1 MLPLSSAWQA
11 AAEKLI
17 EEFGNLEDTAHFA
30 GKVFRKQFFPI
41 VAQVYFDEMM
51 AGTDVSKLQVSKL
64 QVVERLKLDAG
75 TYKRWVNKSHP
86 PAADKFFAV
95 VLLLLNRDLKS
106 FAFSSPDRL
115 LFKAIDLQLHRFAR
129 DFCDPPQCV
138 MTRLAFRSLIHAMR
152 DASSERLVPGSNY
165 SKDIREKALVEAVS
179 KVNEGLEE
187 DSLLTGAM
195 APEVKSNQLAT
206 WLSNWGMPYTL
217 LAIGT
222 KNVSWGRD
230 DAKI

>member
-41 VAQVYFDEMM
+41 VARVYFDEMM
-51 AGTDVSKLQVSKL
+51 AGTDVSKL

-152 DASSERLVPGSNY
+152 DASSERLVPGSKY
-165 SKDIREKALVEAVS
+165 SKAMRETALVKAVS
-179 KVNEGLEE
+179 KVNKGLEE

-195 APEVKSNQLAT
+195 TTQVEPDQLET

>member
-41 VAQVYFDEMM
+41 VARVYFDEMM
-51 AGTDVSKLQVSKL
+51 AGTDVSKL

-152 DASSERLVPGSNY
+152 DASSERLVPGSKY
-165 SKDIREKALVEAVS
+165 SKDIREKALVKAVS
-179 KVNEGLEE
+179 KVNKGLEE

-195 APEVKSNQLAT
+195 TTQVEPDQLET